1 MARGHS
7 LQSVPIPRFP
17 RARFNLSH
25 SVTTSMDVGT
35 LYPIDWQEVVPGDIF
50 KCRAF
55 DVSRVTSSFL
65 KPVMDNL
72 YLDVY
77 HFFVP
82 HRLVYDDF
90 EKVFGNPNPSAY
102 TDNELAEIPMVSGP
116 SIQSGSIADYLG
128 LPVTASIPN
137 ENPVSLLPFRSF
149 ALIYDKYFRNENT
162 TDEIF
167 VQKGATQP
175 SEVLNNNVF
184 GPNNYTGKPPKV
196 NKYKDYF
203 TSCVPNPQKGGP
215 VSIGLA
221 GNAPVVTTSSNS
233 VRNPSAPPLKFAG
246 TGLPS
251 WIGGKDS
258 ALFIEGSGNP
268 VGSLYVPA
276 TNTDHQLGGY
286 NLFPV
291 NLEAD
296 LSASTG
302 VSVDDLRLA
311 FAYQKMLERDA
322 IYGSRYNEYLYGHFG
337 VHIPDAYLQF
347 PQYLGGGRTPL
358 NIVQVA
364 QTSQGT
370 EESPLGNVG
379 AYSWTNGRTGY
390 SRKFNEHGII
400 MTVACLRYRHTYQ
413 QGIAKKWRRRV
424 REDFYDPLFSTIG
437 QQPVYTTELYGMSTV
452 NKNTV
457 FGYREAWSEL
467 RNIPN
472 TISGEM
478 RSGVSN
484 SLDIWHF
491 ADNYSSA
498 PTLSQSFTEETP
510 VYVDRT
516 LSVPSSSQDNFILNF
531 YFDMS
536 AVRKMPVYSMP
547 SLIDHH

>member
-72 YLDVY
+72 FLDVY

-102 TDNELAEIPMVSGP
+102 TDNDLAEIPMVSGP
-116 SIQSGSIADYLG
+116 AIQPGSIADYLG
-128 LPVTASIPN
+128 LPVNASIPG

-167 VQKGATQP
+167 VQKGAMQP
-175 SEVLNNNVF
+175 SEVLNNNAF

-203 TSCVPNPQKGGP
+203 TSCVPNPQKGAP
-215 VSIGLA
+215 VSFNIAGLA
-221 GNAPVVTTSSNS
+221 PVIPQNQQVPVQDMSS
-233 VRNPSAPPLKFAG
+233 PPVSLR
-246 TGLPS
+246 LY
-251 WIGGKDS
+251 GGIQPPQLLLG
-258 ALFIEGSGNP
+258 ANGSGNFSTVNAP
-268 VGSLYVPA
+268 GVATVGSPVYPS
-276 TNTDHQLGGY
+276 
-286 NLFPV
+286 NLF
-291 NLEAD
+291 AD
-296 LSASTG
+296 LSESSAVT
-302 VSVDDLRLA
+302 VDDLRLA

-337 VHIPDAYLQF
+337 VHIPDAYIQF

-390 SRKFNEHGII
+390 SRKFNEHGIV

-452 NKNTV
+452 NKDTV

>member
-116 SIQSGSIADYLG
+116 AIQPGSIADYLG
-128 LPVTASIPN
+128 LPVNASIPN

-167 VQKGATQP
+167 VQKGAVQP
-175 SEVLNNNVF
+175 SEILNNNVF

-203 TSCVPNPQKGGP
+203 TSCVPNPQKG
-215 VSIGLA
+215 
-221 GNAPVVTTSSNS
+221 APVGFSLGTQAVVKTSPSDLYIDATPES
-233 VRNPSAPPLKFAG
+233 LHFRRTDGSTLVRGSWYGVGAVGNGLYTG
-246 TGLPS
+246 T
-251 WIGGKDS
+251 S
-258 ALFIEGSGNP
+258 ALNSISSPGVTPWQVYPSN
-268 VGSLYVPA
+268 LY
-276 TNTDHQLGGY
+276 
-286 NLFPV
+286 
-291 NLEAD
+291 AD
-296 LSASTG
+296 LSSAGAIT
-302 VSVDDLRLA
+302 VDDLRLA

-337 VHIPDAYLQF
+337 VHIPDAYIQF

-452 NKNTV
+452 NKDTV

>member
-35 LYPIDWQEVVPGDIF
+35 LYPIDWQEVVPGDVF

-102 TDNELAEIPMVSGP
+102 TDNALEEIPMGYGSVN
-116 SIQSGSIADYLG
+116 SGSVGDYLG
-128 LPVTASIPN
+128 LPIGVVPQD
-137 ENPVSLLPFRSF
+137 NPVSLLPFRSF

-162 TDEIF
+162 TDEIYI
-167 VQKGATQP
+167 QKKGFSL
-175 SEVLNNNVF
+175 SELFGNNDF
-184 GPNNYTGKPPKV
+184 GPNSYCGKLPKV

-203 TSCVPNPQKGGP
+203 TSCVPNPQKG
-215 VSIGLA
+215 
-221 GNAPVVTTSSNS
+221 APVGFSLGTQAVVKTS
-233 VRNPSAPPLKFAG
+233 PSDLYLDARPETLHFRRTDGSTLVSGSWYGVGAVGNGLYTG
-246 TGLPS
+246 T
-251 WIGGKDS
+251 S
-258 ALFIEGSGNP
+258 ALNSISSSGVTPWQVYPSN
-268 VGSLYVPA
+268 LY
-276 TNTDHQLGGY
+276 
-286 NLFPV
+286 
-291 NLEAD
+291 AD
-296 LSASTG
+296 LSSAGAIT
-302 VSVDDLRLA
+302 VDDLRLA

-337 VHIPDAYLQF
+337 VHIPDAYIQF

-437 QQPVYTTELYGMSTV
+437 QQPVYTTELYGMSSV
-452 NKNTV
+452 NKDTV

-478 RSGVSN
+478 RSGASN

-510 VYVDRT
+510 AYVDRT

>member
-102 TDNELAEIPMVSGP
+102 TDNDLSEIPMVSGP
-116 SIQSGSIADYLG
+116 DVQSGSIADYLG
-128 LPVTASIPN
+128 LPVNASIPS

-167 VQKGATQP
+167 VQKGAMQP
-175 SEVLNNNVF
+175 SEVLNNNAF

-203 TSCVPNPQKGGP
+203 TSCVPNPQKGAP
-215 VSIGLA
+215 VGFNL
-221 GNAPVVTTSSNS
+221 GTYAPVVPRNQQIDPLTDNDPQVSLRTYTGSTVNQTILGAASNS
-233 VRNPSAPPLKFAG
+233 NLYTVTAPAATIFGASVYPS
-246 TGLPS
+246 
-251 WIGGKDS
+251 
-258 ALFIEGSGNP
+258 N
-268 VGSLYVPA
+268 LY
-276 TNTDHQLGGY
+276 
-286 NLFPV
+286 
-291 NLEAD
+291 AD
-296 LSASTG
+296 LTDTSAIT
-302 VSVDDLRLA
+302 VDDLRLA

-337 VHIPDAYLQF
+337 VHIPDAYIQF

-437 QQPVYTTELYGMSTV
+437 QQPVYTTELYGMSSV
-452 NKNTV
+452 NKDTV

-478 RSGVSN
+478 RSAATN

-516 LSVPSSSQDNFILNF
+516 LSVPSSNQDNFILNF

>member
-35 LYPIDWQEVVPGDIF
+35 LYPIDWQEVVPGDVF

-72 YLDVY
+72 FLDVY

-102 TDNELAEIPMVSGP
+102 TDNDLAEIPMVSGP
-116 SIQSGSIADYLG
+116 AIQVGSIADYLG
-128 LPVTASIPN
+128 LPVGATISN

-149 ALIYDKYFRNENT
+149 ALIYDKFFRNENT

-167 VQKGATQP
+167 VQKGAMQA
-175 SEVLNNNVF
+175 SEVLNNNAF

-203 TSCVPNPQKGGP
+203 TSCVPNPQKGAP
-215 VSIGLA
+215 VGFNL
-221 GNAPVVTTSSNS
+221 GTFAPVVPRNQQIDPLSVNDPPVSLRTYAGSTLNNALLGINSSSNLS
-233 VRNPSAPPLKFAG
+233 VATAPAISATYGSPIYPS
-246 TGLPS
+246 
-251 WIGGKDS
+251 
-258 ALFIEGSGNP
+258 N
-268 VGSLYVPA
+268 LY
-276 TNTDHQLGGY
+276 
-286 NLFPV
+286 
-291 NLEAD
+291 AD
-296 LSASTG
+296 LTDANAIT
-302 VSVDDLRLA
+302 VDDLRLA

-337 VHIPDAYLQF
+337 VHIPDAYIQF

-390 SRKFNEHGII
+390 SREFKEHGIV

-413 QGIAKKWRRRV
+413 QGIAKKWRRKV
-424 REDFYDPLFSTIG
+424 RENFYDPLFSTIG
-437 QQPVYTTELYGMSTV
+437 QQPVYTSELYFSAASD
-452 NKNTV
+452 TV

-467 RNIPN
+467 RSIPN

-478 RSGVSN
+478 RSAATN

-498 PTLSQSFTEETP
+498 PVLGQSFTEETP
-510 VYVDRT
+510 AYVDRT

>member
-7 LQSVPIPRFP
+7 LQNVPIPRFP

-72 YLDVY
+72 FLDVY

-102 TDNELAEIPMVSGP
+102 TDNDLAEIPMVSGP
-116 SIQSGSIADYLG
+116 AIQVGSIADYLG
-128 LPVTASIPN
+128 LPVGATIPN

-149 ALIYDKYFRNENT
+149 ALIYDKYFRNEKT
-162 TDEIF
+162 AYEIF
-167 VQKGATQP
+167 VQKGAMQP
-175 SEVLNNNVF
+175 SEVLNNNAF
-184 GPNNYTGKPPKV
+184 GPNNYTGLPPKV

-203 TSCVPNPQKGGP
+203 TSCVPNPQKGAP
-215 VSIGLA
+215 VGFNL
-221 GNAPVVTTSSNS
+221 GTFAPVVPRNQQIDPLSTDDPLVSLRTYTGGTVGNAMLGANNGSNLYTVTAPAASIFGAS
-233 VRNPSAPPLKFAG
+233 VYPS
-246 TGLPS
+246 
-251 WIGGKDS
+251 
-258 ALFIEGSGNP
+258 N
-268 VGSLYVPA
+268 LYA
-276 TNTDHQLGGY
+276 DLTNT
-286 NLFPV
+286 NAV
-291 NLEAD
+291 
-296 LSASTG
+296 T
-302 VSVDDLRLA
+302 VDDLRLA

-337 VHIPDAYLQF
+337 VHIPDAYIQF

-390 SRKFNEHGII
+390 SRKFIEHGIV

-413 QGIAKKWRRRV
+413 QGIAKKWRRKV

-437 QQPVYTTELYGMSTV
+437 QQPVYTTELYGMS
-452 NKNTV
+452 
-457 FGYREAWSEL
+457 S
-467 RNIPN
+467 
-472 TISGEM
+472 
-478 RSGVSN
+478 VSRMP
-484 SLDIWHF
+484 
-491 ADNYSSA
+491 SSA
-498 PTLSQSFTEETP
+498 
-510 VYVDRT
+510 
-516 LSVPSSSQDNFILNF
+516 
-531 YFDMS
+531 
-536 AVRKMPVYSMP
+536 
-547 SLIDHH
+547 

>member
-7 LQSVPIPRFP
+7 LQNVPIPRFP

-35 LYPIDWQEVVPGDIF
+35 LYPIDWQEVVPGDVF

-72 YLDVY
+72 FLDVY

-82 HRLVYDDF
+82 HRLVFDNF
-90 EKVFGNPNPSAY
+90 EEVFGNPNPSAY
-102 TDNELAEIPMVSGP
+102 TDNALEEVPMTYGEVK
-116 SIQSGSIADYLG
+116 SGSVGDYLG
-128 LPVTASIPN
+128 LPLGSISQN
-137 ENPVSLLPFRSF
+137 NPVSVLPFRSF
-149 ALIYDKYFRNENT
+149 ALIYDKFFRNENT
-162 TDEIF
+162 TDEIYI
-167 VQKGATQP
+167 QKKGFSL
-175 SEVLNNNVF
+175 SELLGENAF
-184 GPNNYTGKPPKV
+184 SPNSYCGKLPKV

-221 GNAPVVTTSSNS
+221 GNAPVVTTSSNT
-233 VRNPSAPPLKFAG
+233 VRNPSSPPLKFAG

-251 WIGGKDS
+251 WIGGKDT

-268 VGSLYVPA
+268 VASLYAPA
-276 TNTDHQLGGY
+276 TNTDHHIGGY
-286 NLFPV
+286 NVFPI

-337 VHIPDAYLQF
+337 VHIPDAYIQF

-390 SRKFNEHGII
+390 SRKFKEHGLV

-413 QGIAKKWRRRV
+413 QGVAKKWRRKV

-437 QQPVYTTELYGMSTV
+437 QQPVYTTELYAKAGSEA
-452 NKNTV
+452 V

-478 RSGVSN
+478 RSGVTN

-491 ADNYSSA
+491 ADNYSST
-498 PTLSQSFTEETP
+498 PTLSQRFTEETSDF
-510 VYVDRT
+510 VDRT

>member
-7 LQSVPIPRFP
+7 LQNVPVPHFP

-35 LYPIDWQEVVPGDIF
+35 LYPIDWQEVVPGDVF

-72 YLDVY
+72 FLDVY

-102 TDNELAEIPMVSGP
+102 TDNELAEIPMVSG
-116 SIQSGSIADYLG
+116 SAIQVGSIADYLG
-128 LPVTASIPN
+128 LPVGATISS
-137 ENPVSLLPFRSF
+137 ENPVSILPFRSF

-167 VQKGATQP
+167 VQKGAMQP
-175 SEVLNNNVF
+175 SEMLNNNAF
-184 GPNNYTGKPPKV
+184 GPNNYTGRPPKV

-203 TSCVPNPQKGGP
+203 TSCVPNPQKGAP
-215 VSIGLA
+215 VGFNL
-221 GNAPVVTTSSNS
+221 GTFAPVVPRNQQIDPLSVNDPPVSLRTYAGSSLTNTLIGANSTSNLS
-233 VRNPSAPPLKFAG
+233 SA
-246 TGLPS
+246 T
-251 WIGGKDS
+251 
-258 ALFIEGSGNP
+258 
-268 VGSLYVPA
+268 VPA
-276 TNTDHQLGGY
+276 VSASYTSPVY
-286 NLFPV
+286 PSNLY
-291 NLEAD
+291 AD
-296 LSASTG
+296 LTDANAIT
-302 VSVDDLRLA
+302 VDDLRLA

-337 VHIPDAYLQF
+337 VHIPDAYIQF

-390 SRKFNEHGII
+390 SRKFKEHGIV

-413 QGIAKKWRRRV
+413 QGIAKKWRRKV

-452 NKNTV
+452 PKDSV

-467 RNIPN
+467 RSIPN

-478 RSGVSN
+478 RSGATN

-491 ADNYSSA
+491 ADNYISA

-510 VYVDRT
+510 AYVDRT

>member
-1 MARGHS
+1 MALGHS
-7 LQSVPIPRFP
+7 LQNVPIPRFP

-35 LYPIDWQEVVPGDIF
+35 LYPIDWQEVIPGDVF

-72 YLDVY
+72 FLDVY

-102 TDNELAEIPMVSGP
+102 TDNVLEEIPMVSG
-116 SIQSGSIADYLG
+116 SAIQVGSIADYLG
-128 LPVTASIPN
+128 LPVGATISS
-137 ENPVSLLPFRSF
+137 ENPVSILPFRSF

-167 VQKGATQP
+167 VQKGATQT
-175 SEVLNNNVF
+175 SEVLNNNAF
-184 GPNNYTGKPPKV
+184 GPNNYTGRPPKV

-203 TSCVPNPQKGGP
+203 TSCVPNPQKGSP
-215 VSIGLA
+215 VGFNL
-221 GNAPVVTTSSNS
+221 GTFAPVVPRNQQIDPLSVNDPPVSLRTYTGSTLANTLIGANSTSNLSSATAPAIAAAYTSPVYPSN
-233 VRNPSAPPLKFAG
+233 
-246 TGLPS
+246 
-251 WIGGKDS
+251 
-258 ALFIEGSGNP
+258 
-268 VGSLYVPA
+268 LY
-276 TNTDHQLGGY
+276 
-286 NLFPV
+286 
-291 NLEAD
+291 AD
-296 LSASTG
+296 LTDTNAIT
-302 VSVDDLRLA
+302 VDDLRLA

-337 VHIPDAYLQF
+337 VHIPDAYIQF

-390 SRKFNEHGII
+390 ARKFKEHGIV

-413 QGIAKKWRRRV
+413 QGIAKKWRRKV

-437 QQPVYTTELYGMSTV
+437 QQPVYTTELYSMSTV
-452 NKNTV
+452 PKDSV

-467 RNIPN
+467 RSIPN

-478 RSGVSN
+478 RSGATN

-510 VYVDRT
+510 AYVDRT

>member
-7 LQSVPIPRFP
+7 LQNVPVPRFP

-35 LYPIDWQEVVPGDIF
+35 LYPIDWQEVIPGDVF

-82 HRLVYDDF
+82 HRLVCDDF

-102 TDNELAEIPMVSGP
+102 TDYALEEIPMGY
-116 SIQSGSIADYLG
+116 GSVNPGSVGDYLG
-128 LPVTASIPN
+128 LPIGVVPQD
-137 ENPVSLLPFRSF
+137 NPVSLLPFRSF

-162 TDEIF
+162 TDEIYI
-167 VQKGATQP
+167 QKKGFSL
-175 SEVLNNNVF
+175 SELFGDNAF
-184 GPNNYTGKPPKV
+184 GPNSYCGKLPKV

-203 TSCVPNPQKGGP
+203 TSCVPNPQKGAP
-215 VSIGLA
+215 VGFNL
-221 GNAPVVTTSSNS
+221 GTFAPVVPRNQQIDPLSVDDPLVSLRTYTGSTIGNAMLGANSGSNLYS
-233 VRNPSAPPLKFAG
+233 VSAPAVSILG
-246 TGLPS
+246 TSVYPS
-251 WIGGKDS
+251 
-258 ALFIEGSGNP
+258 N
-268 VGSLYVPA
+268 LY
-276 TNTDHQLGGY
+276 
-286 NLFPV
+286 
-291 NLEAD
+291 AD
-296 LSASTG
+296 LTNLNAIT
-302 VSVDDLRLA
+302 VDDLRLA

-337 VHIPDAYLQF
+337 VHIPDAYIQF

-358 NIVQVA
+358 NIVQVS

-390 SRKFNEHGII
+390 SRKFKEHGIV

-413 QGIAKKWRRRV
+413 QGIAKKWRRKV

-437 QQPVYTTELYGMSTV
+437 QQPVYTTELYGISTV
-452 NKNTV
+452 SKDSI

-467 RNIPN
+467 RSVPN

-478 RSGVSN
+478 RSAAVN

-510 VYVDRT
+510 AYVDRT
-516 LSVPSSSQDNFILNF
+516 LSVPSSNQDNFILNF

>member
-7 LQSVPIPRFP
+7 LQTVPIPRFP

-72 YLDVY
+72 FLDVY

-102 TDNELAEIPMVSGP
+102 TDNDLEEIPMGYGE
-116 SIQSGSIADYLG
+116 IKSGSVGDYLG
-128 LPVTASIPN
+128 LPLGSISQD
-137 ENPVSLLPFRSF
+137 NPVSVLPFRSL
-149 ALIYDKYFRNENT
+149 ALIYDKYFRNQST
-162 TDEIF
+162 TDEIYI
-167 VQKGATQP
+167 QKKGFSLSELFGDQP
-175 SEVLNNNVF
+175 F
-184 GPNNYTGKPPKV
+184 GPNSYCGKLPKV

-203 TSCVPNPQKGGP
+203 TSCVPNPQKGSPVGFNLGTFVPVVPRNQQIDPLSVNDPP
-215 VSIGLA
+215 VSLRTYTGSTILDTLLGA
-221 GNAPVVTTSSNS
+221 NSSGNLSSA
-233 VRNPSAPPLKFAG
+233 SAPAVSAAYTSPVY
-246 TGLPS
+246 PS
-251 WIGGKDS
+251 
-258 ALFIEGSGNP
+258 N
-268 VGSLYVPA
+268 LY
-276 TNTDHQLGGY
+276 
-286 NLFPV
+286 
-291 NLEAD
+291 AD
-296 LSASTG
+296 LTDANAIT
-302 VSVDDLRLA
+302 VDDLRLA

-337 VHIPDAYLQF
+337 VHIPDAYIQF

-364 QTSQGT
+364 QTSVGT

-390 SRKFNEHGII
+390 SRKFKEHGIV

-413 QGIAKKWRRRV
+413 QGIAKKWRRKV

-437 QQPVYTTELYGMSTV
+437 QQPVYTSELYGMSTV
-452 NKNTV
+452 PKGSV

-472 TISGEM
+472 IISGQM
-478 RSGVSN
+478 RSNATN

-491 ADNYSSA
+491 ADFYLSS

-510 VYVDRT
+510 DFVDRT

>member
-7 LQSVPIPRFP
+7 LQNVPIPRFP

-35 LYPIDWQEVVPGDIF
+35 LYPIDWQEVVPGDVF

-72 YLDVY
+72 FLDVY

-102 TDNELAEIPMVSGP
+102 TDNDLEEVPMTYGEVE
-116 SIQSGSIADYLG
+116 SGSVGDYLG
-128 LPVTASIPN
+128 LPLGSISQDN
-137 ENPVSLLPFRSF
+137 AVSALPFRSF

-162 TDEIF
+162 TDEIYI
-167 VQKGATQP
+167 QKKGFSLSERLGTQD
-175 SEVLNNNVF
+175 F
-184 GPNNYTGKPPKV
+184 APNSYCGKLPKV

-203 TSCVPNPQKGGP
+203 TSCVPNPQKGSP
-215 VSIGLA
+215 VSFNLGDRALVLAEQADLVDSSRLKPIQFRAVPSGTVPVSGLLDVTSTL
-221 GNAPVVTTSSNS
+221 GNVYSAKTPAVGENYPV
-233 VRNPSAPPLKFAG
+233 PLG
-246 TGLPS
+246 
-251 WIGGKDS
+251 I
-258 ALFIEGSGNP
+258 NN
-268 VGSLYVPA
+268 LY
-276 TNTDHQLGGY
+276 
-286 NLFPV
+286 
-291 NLEAD
+291 AD
-296 LSASTG
+296 LSTASSI
-302 VSVDDLRLA
+302 SVDDLRLA

-337 VHIPDAYLQF
+337 VHILDAYIQF

-364 QTSQGT
+364 QTSIGT
-370 EESPLGNVG
+370 EESPLGNVS

-390 SRKFNEHGII
+390 SRMFKEHGIV

-413 QGIAKKWRRRV
+413 QGIAKKWRRKV

-437 QQPVYTTELYGMSTV
+437 QQPVYTTELYGYSTV
-452 NKNTV
+452 PKGSV

-472 TISGEM
+472 TISGQM
-478 RSGVSN
+478 RSNATN

-491 ADNYSSA
+491 ADFYLSS

-510 VYVDRT
+510 DFVDRT
-516 LSVPSSSQDNFILNF
+516 LSVPSTSQDNFILNF

>member
-7 LQSVPIPRFP
+7 LQNVPIPRFP

-35 LYPIDWQEVVPGDIF
+35 LYPIDWQEVVPGDVF

-72 YLDVY
+72 FLDVY

-82 HRLVYDDF
+82 HRLVYDNF

-102 TDNELAEIPMVSGP
+102 TDNDLEEIPMTYGEVK
-116 SIQSGSIADYLG
+116 SGSVGDYLG
-128 LPVTASIPN
+128 LPLGSISQN
-137 ENPVSLLPFRSF
+137 NPVSVLPFRSF
-149 ALIYDKYFRNENT
+149 ALIYDKFFRNENT
-162 TDEIF
+162 TDEIYI
-167 VQKGATQP
+167 QKKGFSL
-175 SEVLNNNVF
+175 SELLGQNDF
-184 GPNNYTGKPPKV
+184 APNSYCGKLPKV

-203 TSCVPNPQKGGP
+203 TSCVPNPQKG
-215 VSIGLA
+215 
-221 GNAPVVTTSSNS
+221 APVTFSLGERADVRTANEQLLTSGLNPLMMKTIPNGVAYSDTALLS
-233 VRNPSAPPLKFAG
+233 V
-246 TGLPS
+246 
-251 WIGGKDS
+251 DS
-258 ALFIEGSGNP
+258 S
-268 VGSLYVPA
+268 
-276 TNTDHQLGGY
+276 LGGVRPVVSPTVTQNGPSY
-286 NLFPV
+286 LAPV
-291 NLEAD
+291 NLYAD
-296 LSASTG
+296 LSSANPI
-302 VSVDDLRLA
+302 SVDDLRLA

-337 VHIPDAYLQF
+337 VHIPDAYIQF

-370 EESPLGNVG
+370 EESPLGNVS

-390 SRKFNEHGII
+390 SRKFKEHGLV

-413 QGIAKKWRRRV
+413 QGIAKKWRRKV

-437 QQPVYTTELYGMSTV
+437 QQPVYTTELYAKSGSEA
-452 NKNTV
+452 V

-478 RSGVSN
+478 RSGVTN

-491 ADNYSSA
+491 ADNYSSS

-510 VYVDRT
+510 AYVDRT
-516 LSVPSSSQDNFILNF
+516 LSVPSGSQDNFILNF

>member
-1 MARGHS
+1 MALGHS
-7 LQSVPIPRFP
+7 LQNVPVPRFP

-35 LYPIDWQEVVPGDIF
+35 LYPIDWQEVVPGDVF

-72 YLDVY
+72 FLDVY
-77 HFFVP
+77 HFFIP
-82 HRLVYDDF
+82 HRIVYDDF

-102 TDNELAEIPMVSGP
+102 TDNALEEVPMTYGEVK
-116 SIQSGSIADYLG
+116 SGSVGDYLG
-128 LPVTASIPN
+128 LPLGNVSQK
-137 ENPVSLLPFRSF
+137 NPVSVLPFRSF

-162 TDEIF
+162 TDEIYI
-167 VQKGATQP
+167 QKKGFSL
-175 SEVLNNNVF
+175 SELLGENAF
-184 GPNNYTGKPPKV
+184 SPNSYCGKLPKV

-203 TSCVPNPQKGGP
+203 TSCVPNPQKGAP
-215 VSIGLA
+215 VGFNL
-221 GNAPVVTTSSNS
+221 GTYAPVVPRNQQIDPLTANDPQVSLRTYTGSAVSHVMLGAGSNS
-233 VRNPSAPPLKFAG
+233 NLYTVTAPAATIFGASVYPS
-246 TGLPS
+246 
-251 WIGGKDS
+251 
-258 ALFIEGSGNP
+258 N
-268 VGSLYVPA
+268 LY
-276 TNTDHQLGGY
+276 
-286 NLFPV
+286 
-291 NLEAD
+291 AD
-296 LSASTG
+296 LTDTNAIT
-302 VSVDDLRLA
+302 VDDLRLA

-337 VHIPDAYLQF
+337 VHIPDAYIQF

-390 SRKFNEHGII
+390 SRKFNEHGIV

-413 QGIAKKWRRRV
+413 QGVAKKWRRKV

-437 QQPVYTTELYGMSTV
+437 QQPVYTTELYAKAGPEA
-452 NKNTV
+452 V

-472 TISGEM
+472 TISGEV
-478 RSGVSN
+478 RSGVTN

-491 ADNYSSA
+491 ADNYSSV

-510 VYVDRT
+510 AFVDRT

>member
-7 LQSVPIPRFP
+7 LQNVPISRFP

-50 KCRAF
+50 KCRAY

-82 HRLVYDDF
+82 HRIVYDDF

-102 TDNELAEIPMVSGP
+102 TNNDLDEIPM
-116 SIQSGSIADYLG
+116 ISGSAVQTGDIADYLG
-128 LPVTASIPN
+128 LPVGATIPAD
-137 ENPVSLLPFRSF
+137 NPVSVLPFRSF

-162 TDEIF
+162 TDEIY
-167 VQKGATQP
+167 VQKGAAQT
-175 SEVLNNNVF
+175 SEQLNHNVF
-184 GPNNYTGKPPKV
+184 SPNNYTGKPPKV

-203 TSCVPNPQKGGP
+203 TSCVPNPQKGAP
-215 VSIGLA
+215 VSFNIAGLA
-221 GNAPVVTTSSNS
+221 PVIPQNKQVPVQGMSS
-233 VRNPSAPPLKFAG
+233 P
-246 TGLPS
+246 
-251 WIGGKDS
+251 
-258 ALFIEGSGNP
+258 
-268 VGSLYVPA
+268 
-276 TNTDHQLGGY
+276 
-286 NLFPV
+286 PV
-291 NLEAD
+291 NLCLYGGIKPPQFLLGVNGAGNLSTDNSPGAMTVGSPVYPSNLFAD
-296 LSASTG
+296 LSKSSAVT
-302 VSVDDLRLA
+302 VDEMRLA

-337 VHIPDAYLQF
+337 VHIPDAYIQF

-390 SRKFNEHGII
+390 SRKFSEHGIV

-424 REDFYDPLFSTIG
+424 REDYYDPLFATIG
-437 QQPVYTTELYGMSTV
+437 QQPVYTTELYGMSSV
-452 NKNTV
+452 NKDAV

-467 RNIPN
+467 RSIPN

-478 RSGVSN
+478 RSN
-484 SLDIWHF
+484 AEKSLDIWHF
-491 ADNYSSA
+491 GDVYSSA

-510 VYVDRT
+510 AYVDRT
-516 LSVPSSSQDNFILNF
+516 LSVPSSSQDNFIFNF

>member
-7 LQSVPIPRFP
+7 LQNVPIPRFP

-35 LYPIDWQEVVPGDIF
+35 LYPIDWQEVVPGDVF

-72 YLDVY
+72 FLDVY

-102 TDNELAEIPMVSGP
+102 TDNALEEIPMTYGEVKSGNV
-116 SIQSGSIADYLG
+116 ADYLG
-128 LPVTASIPN
+128 LPIGSISQSS
-137 ENPVSLLPFRSF
+137 PVSVLPFRSF

-162 TDEIF
+162 TDEIYI
-167 VQKGATQP
+167 QKKGFSL
-175 SEVLNNNVF
+175 SELIGDQNF
-184 GPNNYTGKPPKV
+184 SPNSYCGRLPKV

-203 TSCVPNPQKGGP
+203 TSCVPNPQKG
-215 VSIGLA
+215 
-221 GNAPVVTTSSNS
+221 APVTFNLGDQAVVRTSNS
-233 VRNPSAPPLKFAG
+233 ELVTGPQEQMALTNAQSGSASVGEHPL
-246 TGLPS
+246 
-251 WIGGKDS
+251 I
-258 ALFIEGSGNP
+258 
-268 VGSLYVPA
+268 VG
-276 TNTDHQLGGY
+276 LGGMRFDAASFSGTVAAGLY
-286 NLFPV
+286 PNNLY
-291 NLEAD
+291 AD
-296 LSASTG
+296 LSSANAI
-302 VSVDDLRLA
+302 SVDDLRLA

-337 VHIPDAYLQF
+337 VHIPDAYIQF

-390 SRKFNEHGII
+390 SRKFKEHGIV

-413 QGIAKKWRRRV
+413 QGIAKKWRRKV

-437 QQPVYTTELYGMSTV
+437 QQPVYTTELYAQASSQ
-452 NKNTV
+452 TV

-478 RSGVSN
+478 RSGATN

-491 ADNYSSA
+491 ADNYSSS

-510 VYVDRT
+510 SYVDRT

>member
-7 LQSVPIPRFP
+7 LQNVPIPRFP

-35 LYPIDWQEVVPGDIF
+35 LYPIDWQEVVPGDVF

-72 YLDVY
+72 FLDVY

-102 TDNELAEIPMVSGP
+102 TDNALEEVPMTYGEVK
-116 SIQSGSIADYLG
+116 SGSVGDYLG
-128 LPVTASIPN
+128 LPLGSISN
-137 ENPVSLLPFRSF
+137 NNPVSVLPFRSF

-162 TDEIF
+162 TDEIYI
-167 VQKGATQP
+167 QKKGFSL
-175 SEVLNNNVF
+175 SELLGENAF
-184 GPNNYTGKPPKV
+184 APNSYCGKLPKV

-203 TSCVPNPQKGGP
+203 TSCVPNPQKG
-215 VSIGLA
+215 
-221 GNAPVVTTSSNS
+221 APVTFNLGSQADIRTANNRLVSGPQEP
-233 VRNPSAPPLKFAG
+233 VRFAN
-246 TGLPS
+246 GL
-251 WIGGKDS
+251 
-258 ALFIEGSGNP
+258 SGNMSFGNHNAVFG
-268 VGSLYVPA
+268 VGASLGFDA
-276 TNTDHQLGGY
+276 ADFSGTLGAGLY
-286 NLFPV
+286 PV
-291 NLEAD
+291 NLYAD
-296 LSASTG
+296 LSNANSI
-302 VSVDDLRLA
+302 SVDDLRLA

-337 VHIPDAYLQF
+337 VHIPDAYIQF

-390 SRKFNEHGII
+390 SRKFNEHGLV

-413 QGIAKKWRRRV
+413 QGIAKKWRRKV
-424 REDFYDPLFSTIG
+424 REDFYDPLFSTVG
-437 QQPVYTTELYGMSTV
+437 QQPVYTTELYVKAGSEA
-452 NKNTV
+452 V

-478 RSGVSN
+478 RSGVTN

-491 ADNYSSA
+491 ADNYSST

-510 VYVDRT
+510 AYVDRT

>member
-7 LQSVPIPRFP
+7 LQNVPIPRFP

-35 LYPIDWQEVVPGDIF
+35 LYPIDWQEVVPGDVF

-72 YLDVY
+72 FLDVY

-102 TDNELAEIPMVSGP
+102 TANELVEIPMISGP
-116 SIQSGSIADYLG
+116 SIQVGSIADYLG
-128 LPVTASIPN
+128 LPVGSTIPN
-137 ENPVSLLPFRSF
+137 DNPVSLLPFRSF

-167 VQKGATQP
+167 IQKGSMQP
-175 SEVLNNNVF
+175 SEVLNNNAF

-203 TSCVPNPQKGGP
+203 TSCVPNPQKGAP
-215 VSIGLA
+215 VGFNL
-221 GNAPVVTTSSNS
+221 GTFAPVVPRNQQIDPLSVEDPQVSLRTYTGSTILNTLLGANS
-233 VRNPSAPPLKFAG
+233 
-246 TGLPS
+246 
-251 WIGGKDS
+251 
-258 ALFIEGSGNP
+258 SGNLSGATAPAVSAAYTSP
-268 VGSLYVPA
+268 VYPSNLY
-276 TNTDHQLGGY
+276 
-286 NLFPV
+286 
-291 NLEAD
+291 AD
-296 LSASTG
+296 LTNANA

-337 VHIPDAYLQF
+337 VHIPDAYIQF
-347 PQYLGGGRTPL
+347 SQYLGGGRTPL

-370 EESPLGNVG
+370 EDSPLGNVG

-390 SRKFNEHGII
+390 SRKFSEHGIV

-413 QGIAKKWRRRV
+413 QGIAKKWRRKV

-452 NKNTV
+452 NKDSV

-467 RNIPN
+467 RSIPN

-478 RSGVSN
+478 RSAATN

-498 PTLSQSFTEETP
+498 PILSQSFTEETP
-510 VYVDRT
+510 TYVDRT
-516 LSVPSSSQDNFILNF
+516 LSVPSSSHDNFILNF

>member
-1 MARGHS
+1 MAHGHS
-7 LQSVPIPRFP
+7 LQNVPIPRFP

-72 YLDVY
+72 FLDVY

-102 TDNELAEIPMVSGP
+102 TDNELAEIPMVSGS
-116 SIQSGSIADYLG
+116 SIQVGSIADYLG
-128 LPVTASIPN
+128 LPVNATITSD
-137 ENPVSLLPFRSF
+137 NPVSLLPFRSF

-167 VQKGATQP
+167 VQKRAMQP
-175 SEVLNNNVF
+175 SEMLNNNAF
-184 GPNNYTGKPPKV
+184 GPNNYTGRPPKV

-203 TSCVPNPQKGGP
+203 TSCVPNPQKGAP
-215 VSIGLA
+215 VGFNL
-221 GNAPVVTTSSNS
+221 GTFAPVVPRNQQIDPLSVNDSPVSLRTYTGSTLTNALLGANSTSNLSSATAPAVSAAYTSLVYPSN
-233 VRNPSAPPLKFAG
+233 
-246 TGLPS
+246 
-251 WIGGKDS
+251 
-258 ALFIEGSGNP
+258 
-268 VGSLYVPA
+268 LY
-276 TNTDHQLGGY
+276 
-286 NLFPV
+286 
-291 NLEAD
+291 AD
-296 LSASTG
+296 LTDANAIT
-302 VSVDDLRLA
+302 VDDLRLA

-337 VHIPDAYLQF
+337 VHIPDAYIQF

-390 SRKFNEHGII
+390 ARKFNEHGIV

-413 QGIAKKWRRRV
+413 QGIAKKWRRKV

-437 QQPVYTTELYGMSTV
+437 QQPVYTTELYGMPTV
-452 NKNTV
+452 PKDSV

-467 RNIPN
+467 RSIPN

-478 RSGVSN
+478 RSGATN

-510 VYVDRT
+510 AYVDRT

>member
-7 LQSVPIPRFP
+7 LQNVPIPRFP

-35 LYPIDWQEVVPGDIF
+35 LYPIDWQEVVPGDVF

-72 YLDVY
+72 FLDVY

-102 TDNELAEIPMVSGP
+102 TDNALEEVPMTYGEVK
-116 SIQSGSIADYLG
+116 SGSVGDYLG
-128 LPVTASIPN
+128 LPLGSISQS
-137 ENPVSLLPFRSF
+137 NPVSVLPFRSF

-162 TDEIF
+162 TDEIYI
-167 VQKGATQP
+167 QKKGFSL
-175 SEVLNNNVF
+175 SELLGENAF
-184 GPNNYTGKPPKV
+184 APNSYCGKLPKV

-203 TSCVPNPQKGGP
+203 TSCVPNPQKG
-215 VSIGLA
+215 
-221 GNAPVVTTSSNS
+221 APVTFNLGTQANIRTSASRLVEGAQEPVRFASGVTGDMSFGQREAIFGVGASLAF
-233 VRNPSAPPLKFAG
+233 NPADYSGTVGAG
-246 TGLPS
+246 
-251 WIGGKDS
+251 
-258 ALFIEGSGNP
+258 
-268 VGSLYVPA
+268 LY
-276 TNTDHQLGGY
+276 
-286 NLFPV
+286 PV
-291 NLEAD
+291 NLYAD
-296 LSASTG
+296 LANANAI
-302 VSVDDLRLA
+302 SVDDLRLA

-337 VHIPDAYLQF
+337 VHIPDSYIQF

-390 SRKFNEHGII
+390 SRKFSEHGVV

-413 QGIAKKWRRRV
+413 QGIAKKWRRKV

-437 QQPVYTTELYGMSTV
+437 QQPVYATELYAKAGPEA
-452 NKNTV
+452 V

-467 RNIPN
+467 RNVPN

-478 RSGVSN
+478 RSGVTN

-491 ADNYSSA
+491 ADNYSSV

-510 VYVDRT
+510 AYVDRT

-531 YFDMS
+531 YFDLS

>member
-7 LQSVPIPRFP
+7 LQNVPIPRFP

-35 LYPIDWQEVVPGDIF
+35 LYPIDWQEVVPGDVF

-72 YLDVY
+72 FLDVY

-82 HRLVYDDF
+82 HRLVYDNF

-102 TDNELAEIPMVSGP
+102 TDNALEEVPMTY
-116 SIQSGSIADYLG
+116 GSVDAGSVGDYLG
-128 LPVTASIPN
+128 LPLGSISQN
-137 ENPVSLLPFRSF
+137 NPVSVLPFRSF

-162 TDEIF
+162 TDEIYI
-167 VQKGATQP
+167 QKKGFSL
-175 SEVLNNNVF
+175 SELLGNLDF
-184 GPNNYTGKPPKV
+184 APNSYCGKLPKV

-203 TSCVPNPQKGGP
+203 TSCVPNPQKGAP
-215 VSIGLA
+215 VGFNL
-221 GNAPVVTTSSNS
+221 GTYAPVVPRNQQIDPLTENDPQVSLRTYTGSTVNQVILGAASNS
-233 VRNPSAPPLKFAG
+233 NLYSVTAPAATIFGASVYPS
-246 TGLPS
+246 
-251 WIGGKDS
+251 
-258 ALFIEGSGNP
+258 N
-268 VGSLYVPA
+268 LY
-276 TNTDHQLGGY
+276 
-286 NLFPV
+286 
-291 NLEAD
+291 AD
-296 LSASTG
+296 LTDTNAIT
-302 VSVDDLRLA
+302 VDDLRLA

-337 VHIPDAYLQF
+337 VHIPDAYIQF

-390 SRKFNEHGII
+390 SRKFNEHGLV

-413 QGIAKKWRRRV
+413 QGVSKKWRRKV

-437 QQPVYTTELYGMSTV
+437 QQPVYTTELYAKAGPEAI
-452 NKNTV
+452 

-472 TISGEM
+472 TISGEV
-478 RSGVSN
+478 RSGVTN

-510 VYVDRT
+510 AYVDRT

>member
-116 SIQSGSIADYLG
+116 AIQPGSIADYLG
-128 LPVTASIPN
+128 LPVNASIPN

-167 VQKGATQP
+167 VQKGAVQP
-175 SEVLNNNVF
+175 SEILNNNVF
-184 GPNNYTGKPPKV
+184 GPNNYTGRPPKV

-203 TSCVPNPQKGGP
+203 TSCVPNPQKGAP
-215 VSIGLA
+215 VGFNL
-221 GNAPVVTTSSNS
+221 GTYAPVVPRNQQIVPLSVNDPQVSLRTYTGSTLTNVLLGVNDTSSLSTATSPAVSAAYASS
-233 VRNPSAPPLKFAG
+233 VYPS
-246 TGLPS
+246 
-251 WIGGKDS
+251 
-258 ALFIEGSGNP
+258 N
-268 VGSLYVPA
+268 LY
-276 TNTDHQLGGY
+276 
-286 NLFPV
+286 
-291 NLEAD
+291 AD
-296 LSASTG
+296 LTDTNAIT
-302 VSVDDLRLA
+302 VDDLRLA

-337 VHIPDAYLQF
+337 VHIPDAYIQF

-452 NKNTV
+452 NKDTV

>member
-7 LQSVPIPRFP
+7 LQNVPIPRFP

-35 LYPIDWQEVVPGDIF
+35 LYPIDWQEVVPGDVF

-72 YLDVY
+72 FLDVY

-102 TDNELAEIPMVSGP
+102 TDNALEEIPMGY
-116 SIQSGSIADYLG
+116 GSVNAGSVGDYLG
-128 LPVTASIPN
+128 LPIGAVPQN
-137 ENPVSLLPFRSF
+137 NPVSLLPFRSF

-162 TDEIF
+162 TDEIYI
-167 VQKGATQP
+167 QKKGFSL
-175 SEVLNNNVF
+175 SEVFGNSNF
-184 GPNNYTGKPPKV
+184 GPNSYCGKLPKV

-203 TSCVPNPQKGGP
+203 TSCVPNPQKG
-215 VSIGLA
+215 
-221 GNAPVVTTSSNS
+221 APVTFSLGERADVRTANEQLLTSGLNPLMMKTVPNGAAYADTALLS
-233 VRNPSAPPLKFAG
+233 V
-246 TGLPS
+246 
-251 WIGGKDS
+251 DS
-258 ALFIEGSGNP
+258 S
-268 VGSLYVPA
+268 
-276 TNTDHQLGGY
+276 LGGVRPVVNPTVTQNGPSY
-286 NLFPV
+286 LAPV
-291 NLEAD
+291 NLYAD
-296 LSASTG
+296 LSSANAI
-302 VSVDDLRLA
+302 SVDDLRLA

-337 VHIPDAYLQF
+337 VHIPDAYIQF

-390 SRKFNEHGII
+390 SRKFKEHGII

-413 QGIAKKWRRRV
+413 QGIAKKWRRKV

-437 QQPVYTTELYGMSTV
+437 QQPVYTSELYSSAAPD
-452 NKNTV
+452 TV

-467 RNIPN
+467 RSIPN

-478 RSGVSN
+478 RSGATN

-510 VYVDRT
+510 AYVDRT

>member
-35 LYPIDWQEVVPGDIF
+35 LYPIDWQEVVPGDVF

-72 YLDVY
+72 FLDVY

-82 HRLVYDDF
+82 HRLVFDNF

-102 TDNELAEIPMVSGP
+102 TDNALEEIPMGY
-116 SIQSGSIADYLG
+116 GSVNAGSVGDYLG
-128 LPVTASIPN
+128 LPIGSIPQA
-137 ENPVSLLPFRSF
+137 NPVSLLPFRSF

-167 VQKGATQP
+167 VQKGAMQP

-184 GPNNYTGKPPKV
+184 GPNNYTGKLPKV

-203 TSCVPNPQKGGP
+203 TSCVPNPQKG
-215 VSIGLA
+215 
-221 GNAPVVTTSSNS
+221 APVGFSLGTQAVVKTSPSDLYIDAAPESLHFRRNNGSTLVSGSWYGVGAVGNGLYTGTTALNSISSSGVTPWQVYPSN
-233 VRNPSAPPLKFAG
+233 
-246 TGLPS
+246 
-251 WIGGKDS
+251 
-258 ALFIEGSGNP
+258 
-268 VGSLYVPA
+268 LY
-276 TNTDHQLGGY
+276 
-286 NLFPV
+286 
-291 NLEAD
+291 AD
-296 LSASTG
+296 LSSAGAIT
-302 VSVDDLRLA
+302 VDDLRLA

-337 VHIPDAYLQF
+337 VHIPDAYIQF

-413 QGIAKKWRRRV
+413 QGIAKKWRRKV

-437 QQPVYTTELYGMSTV
+437 QQPVYASELYYSAAPD
-452 NKNTV
+452 TV

-467 RNIPN
+467 RSIPN

-478 RSGVSN
+478 RSGATN

>member
-35 LYPIDWQEVVPGDIF
+35 LYPIDWQEVLPGDVF

-72 YLDVY
+72 LLDVY
-77 HFFVP
+77 HFHIP
-82 HRLVYDDF
+82 YRLVYDNF

-102 TDNELAEIPMVSGP
+102 TDNALEELPMTYGEVK
-116 SIQSGSIADYLG
+116 SGSVGDYLG
-128 LPVTASIPN
+128 LPLGSISQDD
-137 ENPVSLLPFRSF
+137 PVSALPFRCF

-162 TDEIF
+162 TDEIYI
-167 VQKGATQP
+167 QKKGFSL
-175 SEVLNNNVF
+175 SELIGDQNF
-184 GPNNYTGKPPKV
+184 SPNSYCGRLPKV

-203 TSCVPNPQKGGP
+203 TSCVPTPQKGAP
-215 VSIGLA
+215 VGFNL
-221 GNAPVVTTSSNS
+221 GTYAPVVPRNQQIAPLTDSDPQVSLRTYTGSTVSQALLGAASNS
-233 VRNPSAPPLKFAG
+233 NLYTVTAPAATVFGASVYPS
-246 TGLPS
+246 
-251 WIGGKDS
+251 
-258 ALFIEGSGNP
+258 N
-268 VGSLYVPA
+268 LY
-276 TNTDHQLGGY
+276 
-286 NLFPV
+286 
-291 NLEAD
+291 AD
-296 LSASTG
+296 LTDTNAIT
-302 VSVDDLRLA
+302 VDDLRLA

-337 VHIPDAYLQF
+337 VHIPDAYIQF

-390 SRKFNEHGII
+390 SRKFNEHGLV

-413 QGIAKKWRRRV
+413 QGIAKKWRRKV

-437 QQPVYTTELYGMSTV
+437 QQPVYTTELYAKAGPEA
-452 NKNTV
+452 V

-478 RSGVSN
+478 RSGVTN

-491 ADNYSSA
+491 ADNYSSV

-510 VYVDRT
+510 AYVDRT

>member
-35 LYPIDWQEVVPGDIF
+35 LYPIDWQEVVPGDVF

-102 TDNELAEIPMVSGP
+102 TDNALEEIPMGY
-116 SIQSGSIADYLG
+116 GSVNAGSVGDYLG
-128 LPVTASIPN
+128 LPVGAVPQG
-137 ENPVSLLPFRSF
+137 NPVSLLPFRSF

-162 TDEIF
+162 TDEIYI
-167 VQKGATQP
+167 QKKGFSLSELFGNQP
-175 SEVLNNNVF
+175 F
-184 GPNNYTGKPPKV
+184 GPNSYCGKLPKV

-203 TSCVPNPQKGGP
+203 TSCVPNPQKG
-215 VSIGLA
+215 
-221 GNAPVVTTSSNS
+221 APVTFNLGTQANVCTSTKRLVSGS
-233 VRNPSAPPLKFAG
+233 QEPVRFANG
-246 TGLPS
+246 
-251 WIGGKDS
+251 
-258 ALFIEGSGNP
+258 FSGDMSFGNHNAVFG
-268 VGSLYVPA
+268 VGSS
-276 TNTDHQLGGY
+276 LGFDAADFSGTLGAGVY
-286 NLFPV
+286 PV
-291 NLEAD
+291 NLYAD
-296 LSASTG
+296 LSTANAI
-302 VSVDDLRLA
+302 SVDDLRLA

-322 IYGSRYNEYLYGHFG
+322 VYGSRYNEYLYGHFG
-337 VHIPDAYLQF
+337 VHIPDAYIQF

-390 SRKFNEHGII
+390 SRKFKEHGIV

-413 QGIAKKWRRRV
+413 QGIAKKWRRKV

-437 QQPVYTTELYGMSTV
+437 QQPVYTSELYFSAAPD
-452 NKNTV
+452 TV

-467 RNIPN
+467 RSIPN

-478 RSGVSN
+478 RSAATN

-498 PTLSQSFTEETP
+498 PVLGQSFTEETP
-510 VYVDRT
+510 AYVDRT

>member
-7 LQSVPIPRFP
+7 LQNVPIPRFP

-35 LYPIDWQEVVPGDIF
+35 LYPIDWQEVVPGDVF

-72 YLDVY
+72 FLDVY

-102 TDNELAEIPMVSGP
+102 TDNALEEIPMTYGEVKSGN
-116 SIQSGSIADYLG
+116 IGDYLG
-128 LPVTASIPN
+128 LPVGAISQN
-137 ENPVSLLPFRSF
+137 NPVSVLPFRSF

-162 TDEIF
+162 TDEIYI
-167 VQKGATQP
+167 QKKGFSL
-175 SEVLNNNVF
+175 SELIGDQNF
-184 GPNNYTGKPPKV
+184 SPNSYCGRLPKV

-203 TSCVPNPQKGGP
+203 TSCVPNPQKG
-215 VSIGLA
+215 
-221 GNAPVVTTSSNS
+221 APVTFSLGDQAVVRTSDSELVTGPQKTMALTNAQSGSAS
-233 VRNPSAPPLKFAG
+233 VGEHPL
-246 TGLPS
+246 
-251 WIGGKDS
+251 I
-258 ALFIEGSGNP
+258 
-268 VGSLYVPA
+268 VG
-276 TNTDHQLGGY
+276 LGGMRFDAAAFSGTVAAGLY
-286 NLFPV
+286 PNNLY
-291 NLEAD
+291 AD
-296 LSASTG
+296 LSSANAI
-302 VSVDDLRLA
+302 SVDDLRLA

-337 VHIPDAYLQF
+337 VHIPDAYIQF

-390 SRKFNEHGII
+390 ARKFKEHGIV

-413 QGIAKKWRRRV
+413 QGIAKKWRRKV

-452 NKNTV
+452 SKDAV

-467 RNIPN
+467 RSIPN

-478 RSGVSN
+478 RSAATN

-510 VYVDRT
+510 AYVDRT

>member
-7 LQSVPIPRFP
+7 LQNVPIPRFP

-82 HRLVYDDF
+82 HRLVYDNF

-116 SIQSGSIADYLG
+116 AIQPGSIADYLG
-128 LPVTASIPN
+128 LPVGASIPN

-162 TDEIF
+162 TDEIY
-167 VQKGATQP
+167 VQKGAMQR
-175 SEVLNNNVF
+175 SEMLNNNAF

-203 TSCVPNPQKGGP
+203 TSCVPNPQKG
-215 VSIGLA
+215 
-221 GNAPVVTTSSNS
+221 APVTFNLGDQAVVRTSDSELVTGPQEQMALTNAYNGS
-233 VRNPSAPPLKFAG
+233 VTVGEHPLVVGFGGLRFDAASFSGTIAAG
-246 TGLPS
+246 
-251 WIGGKDS
+251 
-258 ALFIEGSGNP
+258 
-268 VGSLYVPA
+268 LYP
-276 TNTDHQLGGY
+276 N
-286 NLFPV
+286 NLY
-291 NLEAD
+291 AD
-296 LSASTG
+296 LSSANAI
-302 VSVDDLRLA
+302 SVDDLRLA

-337 VHIPDAYLQF
+337 VHIPDAYIQF

-452 NKNTV
+452 GKDTV

-478 RSGVSN
+478 RSGISN

>member
-7 LQSVPIPRFP
+7 LQNVPIPRFP

-35 LYPIDWQEVVPGDIF
+35 LYPIDWQEVVPGDVF

-72 YLDVY
+72 FLDVY

-102 TDNELAEIPMVSGP
+102 TDNDLSEIPMVSGP
-116 SIQSGSIADYLG
+116 AIQPGSIADYLG
-128 LPVTASIPN
+128 LPINASIPD

-167 VQKGATQP
+167 VQKGAMQP

-203 TSCVPNPQKGGP
+203 TSCVPNPQKGAP
-215 VSIGLA
+215 VSFSIAGLA
-221 GNAPVVTTSSNS
+221 PVIPQNQQVPVQDMSS
-233 VRNPSAPPLKFAG
+233 PPVSLR
-246 TGLPS
+246 LY
-251 WIGGKDS
+251 GGIQPPQLLLG
-258 ALFIEGSGNP
+258 ANGSGNFSTVNAP
-268 VGSLYVPA
+268 GVTGVGSPVYPS
-276 TNTDHQLGGY
+276 
-286 NLFPV
+286 NLF
-291 NLEAD
+291 AD
-296 LSASTG
+296 LSESSAVT
-302 VSVDDLRLA
+302 VDDLRLA

-337 VHIPDAYLQF
+337 VHIPDAYIQF

-358 NIVQVA
+358 NVVQVA

-452 NKNTV
+452 NKNAV

>member
-1 MARGHS
+1 
-7 LQSVPIPRFP
+7 
-17 RARFNLSH
+17 
-25 SVTTSMDVGT
+25 MDVGT
-35 LYPIDWQEVVPGDIF
+35 LYPIDWQEVVPGDVF

-72 YLDVY
+72 FLDVY

-82 HRLVYDDF
+82 HRLVYDNF

-102 TDNELAEIPMVSGP
+102 TDNDLEEVPMAYGEVKPGCV
-116 SIQSGSIADYLG
+116 ADYLG
-128 LPVTASIPN
+128 LPLGSISQN
-137 ENPVSLLPFRSF
+137 NPVSVLPFRSF

-162 TDEIF
+162 IDEIYI
-167 VQKGATQP
+167 QKKGFSLSELFGDQP
-175 SEVLNNNVF
+175 F
-184 GPNNYTGKPPKV
+184 GPNSYCGQLPKV

-203 TSCVPNPQKGGP
+203 TSCVPNPQKGAP
-215 VSIGLA
+215 VSFNLGKRALVLA
-221 GNAPVVTTSSNS
+221 DQRELVDPSLLKPVQFRTVPSGNIPVPGVLNVTSTLGNAYTAKTPGVGEN
-233 VRNPSAPPLKFAG
+233 NPFPLG
-246 TGLPS
+246 
-251 WIGGKDS
+251 I
-258 ALFIEGSGNP
+258 NN
-268 VGSLYVPA
+268 LY
-276 TNTDHQLGGY
+276 
-286 NLFPV
+286 
-291 NLEAD
+291 AD
-296 LSASTG
+296 LSNANSI
-302 VSVDDLRLA
+302 SVDDLRLA

-337 VHIPDAYLQF
+337 VHIPDAYIQF

-390 SRKFNEHGII
+390 SRKFKEHGLV

-413 QGIAKKWRRRV
+413 QGIAKKWRRKV

-437 QQPVYTTELYGMSTV
+437 QQPVYITELYAKAGAE
-452 NKNTV
+452 TV

-478 RSGVSN
+478 RSGATN

-491 ADNYSSA
+491 ADNYSSV

-510 VYVDRT
+510 TYVDRT
-516 LSVPSSSQDNFILNF
+516 LSVPSSSQNNFILNF

>member
-7 LQSVPIPRFP
+7 LQNVPIPRFP

-35 LYPIDWQEVVPGDIF
+35 LYPIDWQEVVPGDVF

-82 HRLVYDDF
+82 HRLVYDNF

-102 TDNELAEIPMVSGP
+102 TDNALEEIPMSYGVVKPGTV
-116 SIQSGSIADYLG
+116 ADYLG
-128 LPVTASIPN
+128 LPIGSISRDS
-137 ENPVSLLPFRSF
+137 PVSVLPFRSF

-162 TDEIF
+162 TDEVYI
-167 VQKGATQP
+167 QRKGFSL
-175 SEVLNNNVF
+175 SEVFGEQPF
-184 GPNNYTGKPPKV
+184 GPNSYCGKLPKV

-203 TSCVPNPQKGGP
+203 TSCVPNPQKGAP
-215 VSIGLA
+215 VSFNFIDR
-221 GNAPVVTTSSNS
+221 APVCTTSDD
-233 VRNPSAPPLKFAG
+233 VFTGIREPLKFNIAASG
-246 TGLPS
+246 APFSQPHSLIVDGKTLSTDNVTFSGQIGSRLYPS
-251 WIGGKDS
+251 
-258 ALFIEGSGNP
+258 
-268 VGSLYVPA
+268 
-276 TNTDHQLGGY
+276 
-286 NLFPV
+286 NLF
-291 NLEAD
+291 AD
-296 LSASTG
+296 LTNANAIT
-302 VSVDDLRLA
+302 VDDLRLA

-337 VHIPDAYLQF
+337 VHVPDAYIQF

-379 AYSWTNGRTGY
+379 AYSWTNGHTGY
-390 SRKFNEHGII
+390 SRNFKEHGIV

-437 QQPVYTTELYGMSTV
+437 QQPVYTTELYAQAGPEA
-452 NKNTV
+452 V

-467 RNIPN
+467 RSVPN

-478 RSGVSN
+478 RSGATN

-510 VYVDRT
+510 AYVDRT

-531 YFDMS
+531 FFDMS

>member
-7 LQSVPIPRFP
+7 LQNVPVPRFP

-50 KCRAF
+50 KCRAY

-82 HRLVYDDF
+82 HRIVYDNF

-102 TDNELAEIPMVSGP
+102 TDNDLEEIPMISGP
-116 SIQSGSIADYLG
+116 AVQTGDIADYLG
-128 LPVTASIPN
+128 LPVGATVPAD
-137 ENPVSLLPFRSF
+137 NPVSVLPFRSF

-162 TDEIF
+162 TDEIY
-167 VQKGATQP
+167 VQKGAAQT
-175 SEVLNNNVF
+175 SEQLNHNVF
-184 GPNNYTGKPPKV
+184 SPNNYTGKPPKV

-203 TSCVPNPQKGGP
+203 TSCVPNPQKGAP
-215 VSIGLA
+215 VSFNIAGLA
-221 GNAPVVTTSSNS
+221 PVIPQNQQVPVQDVSS
-233 VRNPSAPPLKFAG
+233 PPVSLR
-246 TGLPS
+246 LY
-251 WIGGKDS
+251 GGIQPPQLLLG
-258 ALFIEGSGNP
+258 ANGSGNFSTVNAPGVATIGSP
-268 VGSLYVPA
+268 VYPS
-276 TNTDHQLGGY
+276 
-286 NLFPV
+286 NLF
-291 NLEAD
+291 AD
-296 LSASTG
+296 LSESSAVT
-302 VSVDDLRLA
+302 VDEMRLA

-337 VHIPDAYLQF
+337 VHIPDAYIQF

-390 SRKFNEHGII
+390 SRKFSEHGIV

-424 REDFYDPLFSTIG
+424 REDYYDPLFATIG

-452 NKNTV
+452 NKDAV

-467 RNIPN
+467 RSIPN

-478 RSGVSN
+478 RSNAVN

-491 ADNYSSA
+491 GDVYSSA

-510 VYVDRT
+510 DYVDRT

>member
-35 LYPIDWQEVVPGDIF
+35 LYPIDWQEVVPGDVF

-82 HRLVYDDF
+82 HRLVYDNF

-102 TDNELAEIPMVSGP
+102 TDNALEEIPMGY
-116 SIQSGSIADYLG
+116 GSVNAGSVGDYLG
-128 LPVTASIPN
+128 LPIGAVPQG
-137 ENPVSLLPFRSF
+137 NPVSLLPFRSF

-162 TDEIF
+162 TDEIYI
-167 VQKGATQP
+167 QKKGFSL
-175 SEVLNNNVF
+175 SELFGNNDF
-184 GPNNYTGKPPKV
+184 GPNSYCGKLPKV

-203 TSCVPNPQKGGP
+203 TSCVPNPQKG
-215 VSIGLA
+215 
-221 GNAPVVTTSSNS
+221 APVTFNLGTQANVRTSTDRLISGAQEP
-233 VRNPSAPPLKFAG
+233 VRFAN
-246 TGLPS
+246 GL
-251 WIGGKDS
+251 
-258 ALFIEGSGNP
+258 SGNMSYGNHNAVFG
-268 VGSLYVPA
+268 VGASLGFDA
-276 TNTDHQLGGY
+276 ADFSGTLGAGVY
-286 NLFPV
+286 PV
-291 NLEAD
+291 NLYAD
-296 LSASTG
+296 LTNANAI
-302 VSVDDLRLA
+302 SVDDLRLA

-322 IYGSRYNEYLYGHFG
+322 VYGSRYNEYLYGHFG
-337 VHIPDAYLQF
+337 VHIPDAYIQF

-390 SRKFNEHGII
+390 SRKFNEHGLV

-413 QGIAKKWRRRV
+413 QGIAKKWRRKV

-437 QQPVYTTELYGMSTV
+437 QQPVYTSELYFSAAPD
-452 NKNTV
+452 TV

-467 RNIPN
+467 RSIPN

-478 RSGVSN
+478 RSNATN

-491 ADNYSSA
+491 ADKYSSA

>member
-7 LQSVPIPRFP
+7 LQNVPIPRFP

-35 LYPIDWQEVVPGDIF
+35 LYPVDWQEVVPGDVF

-72 YLDVY
+72 FLDVY

-82 HRLVYDDF
+82 HRLVYENF

-102 TDNELAEIPMVSGP
+102 TDNALEEVPMTYGEVK
-116 SIQSGSIADYLG
+116 SGSIGDYLG
-128 LPVTASIPN
+128 LPLGSISQN
-137 ENPVSLLPFRSF
+137 APVSVLPFRSF

-162 TDEIF
+162 TDEVYI
-167 VQKGATQP
+167 QKKGFSL
-175 SEVLNNNVF
+175 SELLGESAF
-184 GPNNYTGKPPKV
+184 APNSYCGKLPKV

-203 TSCVPNPQKGGP
+203 TSCVPNPQKGAP
-215 VSIGLA
+215 VGFNL
-221 GNAPVVTTSSNS
+221 GTYAPVVPRNQQIDPLTNS
-233 VRNPSAPPLKFAG
+233 DPQVTLRTY
-246 TGLPS
+246 TG
-251 WIGGKDS
+251 S
-258 ALFIEGSGNP
+258 ALSNAILGAGGNS
-268 VGSLYVPA
+268 SLYTVTAPA
-276 TNTDHQLGGY
+276 ATIFGASVYPSNLYADLTNTG
-286 NLFPV
+286 
-291 NLEAD
+291 AI
-296 LSASTG
+296 T
-302 VSVDDLRLA
+302 VDDLRLA

-337 VHIPDAYLQF
+337 VHIPDAYIQF

-390 SRKFNEHGII
+390 SRKFNEHGLV

-413 QGIAKKWRRRV
+413 QGIAKKWRRKI

-437 QQPVYTTELYGMSTV
+437 QQPVYTTELYAKAGPEAI
-452 NKNTV
+452 

-472 TISGEM
+472 TISGEV
-478 RSGVSN
+478 RSGVAN

-491 ADNYSSA
+491 ADNYSSV

-510 VYVDRT
+510 AYVDRT

-547 SLIDHH
+547 SLVDHH

>member
-7 LQSVPIPRFP
+7 LQNVPIPRFP

-25 SVTTSMDVGT
+25 SVTTSIDVGT
-35 LYPIDWQEVVPGDIF
+35 LYPIDWQEVVPGDVF

-72 YLDVY
+72 FLDVY

-102 TDNELAEIPMVSGP
+102 TDNDLEEIPMVSG
-116 SIQSGSIADYLG
+116 SAIQVGSIADYLG
-128 LPVTASIPN
+128 LPVGATISS
-137 ENPVSLLPFRSF
+137 ENPVSILPFRSF

-167 VQKGATQP
+167 VQKGATQT
-175 SEVLNNNVF
+175 SEMLNNNAF

-203 TSCVPNPQKGGP
+203 TSCVPNPQKGAP
-215 VSIGLA
+215 VSFSFIDR
-221 GNAPVVTTSSNS
+221 APVGTT
-233 VRNPSAPPLKFAG
+233 ADDTFTGIHEPLKFNIASSG
-246 TGLPS
+246 APFSQPHSL
-251 WIGGKDS
+251 IVDGKN
-258 ALFIEGSGNP
+258 L
-268 VGSLYVPA
+268 
-276 TNTDHQLGGY
+276 NTDNATFSGTLGSKLY
-286 NLFPV
+286 PSNLF
-291 NLEAD
+291 AD
-296 LSASTG
+296 LTSANAIT
-302 VSVDDLRLA
+302 VDDLRLA
-311 FAYQKMLERDA
+311 FAFQKMLERDA

-337 VHIPDAYLQF
+337 EHIPDAYIQF

-390 SRKFNEHGII
+390 ARKFKEHGIV

-413 QGIAKKWRRRV
+413 QGIAKKWRRKV

-452 NKNTV
+452 PKDSV

-467 RNIPN
+467 RSIPN

-478 RSGVSN
+478 RSGATN

-510 VYVDRT
+510 AYVDRT

>member
-7 LQSVPIPRFP
+7 LQNVPIPRFP

-35 LYPIDWQEVVPGDIF
+35 LYPIDWQEVVPGDVF

-72 YLDVY
+72 FLDVY

-82 HRLVYDDF
+82 HRLVYDSF
-90 EKVFGNPNPSAY
+90 EKVFGNPDPSAY
-102 TDNELAEIPMVSGP
+102 TDNALEEVPMTYGEVK
-116 SIQSGSIADYLG
+116 SGSIGDYLG
-128 LPVTASIPN
+128 LPLGRISQN
-137 ENPVSLLPFRSF
+137 DPVSVLPFRSF

-162 TDEIF
+162 TDEIYI
-167 VQKGATQP
+167 QKKGFSL
-175 SEVLNNNVF
+175 SELLGEQNF
-184 GPNNYTGKPPKV
+184 APNSYCGKLPKV

-203 TSCVPNPQKGGP
+203 TSCVPNPQKG
-215 VSIGLA
+215 
-221 GNAPVVTTSSNS
+221 APVTFNLGTRASIRTSNNRLVSGAQES
-233 VRNPSAPPLKFAG
+233 VRFAKSVSGDMSFGNHSAVFGVGAALGLDAADFSGTLGAG
-246 TGLPS
+246 
-251 WIGGKDS
+251 
-258 ALFIEGSGNP
+258 
-268 VGSLYVPA
+268 VY
-276 TNTDHQLGGY
+276 
-286 NLFPV
+286 PV
-291 NLEAD
+291 NLYAD
-296 LSASTG
+296 LSNANSI
-302 VSVDDLRLA
+302 SVDDLRLA

-337 VHIPDAYLQF
+337 VHIPDAYIQF

-390 SRKFNEHGII
+390 SRKFNEHGLV

-413 QGIAKKWRRRV
+413 QGVAKKWRRKV

-437 QQPVYTTELYGMSTV
+437 QQPVYTTELYAKAGSEAI
-452 NKNTV
+452 

-472 TISGEM
+472 TISGEV
-478 RSGVSN
+478 RSGVTN

-510 VYVDRT
+510 AYVDRT

>member
-7 LQSVPIPRFP
+7 LQNVPIPRFP

-35 LYPIDWQEVVPGDIF
+35 LYPIDWQEVVPGDVF

-72 YLDVY
+72 FLDVY

-102 TDNELAEIPMVSGP
+102 TDNDLEEIPMVSG
-116 SIQSGSIADYLG
+116 SAIQVGSIADYLG
-128 LPVTASIPN
+128 LPVGATISS
-137 ENPVSLLPFRSF
+137 ENPVSILPFRSF

-175 SEVLNNNVF
+175 SELLNNNAF
-184 GPNNYTGKPPKV
+184 GPNNYTGRPPKV

-203 TSCVPNPQKGGP
+203 TSCVPNPQKGAP
-215 VSIGLA
+215 VGFNL
-221 GNAPVVTTSSNS
+221 GTFAPVVPRNEQIDPLSTADPQVSLRTYAGSTLLNTLLGVNSSSNLS
-233 VRNPSAPPLKFAG
+233 SATAPAVSAAYTSPVYPS
-246 TGLPS
+246 
-251 WIGGKDS
+251 
-258 ALFIEGSGNP
+258 N
-268 VGSLYVPA
+268 LY
-276 TNTDHQLGGY
+276 
-286 NLFPV
+286 
-291 NLEAD
+291 AD
-296 LSASTG
+296 LTNANAIT
-302 VSVDDLRLA
+302 VDDLRLA

-337 VHIPDAYLQF
+337 VHIPDAYIQF

-390 SRKFNEHGII
+390 SRKFKEHGLV

-413 QGIAKKWRRRV
+413 QGIAKKWRRKV

-437 QQPVYTTELYGMSTV
+437 QQPVYTTELYGISTV
-452 NKNTV
+452 PKDSV

-467 RNIPN
+467 RSIPN

-478 RSGVSN
+478 RSGATN

-510 VYVDRT
+510 AYVDRT